1 MQAPSTNVDL
11 TDHFET
17 VRQWFRDADFVLVG
31 AGAGMSVEAGNDYN
45 DKVDFARRFPAMVE
59 RGFTHPYQ
67 LVGFHDWES
76 PELMW
81 GYLGMHMNH
90 VLEMPPHEPTYGAL
104 LRLLRGKDTFVVT
117 SNVDEFFVKNGFD
130 PARIYTP
137 QGSFNYIQCL
147 KPCRADAVWPAK
159 DALAAIKATV
169 DLATQCVP
177 SKSVPT
183 CPHCGGATMANVR
196 GGSWFLETQYK
207 AGQDKLAQWLAHV
220 EKELKQSEATA
231 APKTLL
237 VLDLGC
243 GFNTPTVV
251 RLRTER
257 IAARLAPRARFV
269 RVNPVHAFM
278 HYPGF
283 EQGGAAA
290 DCAVALPTTVVGAM
304 KGLQG
309 VTPEIE
315 GEGASVAVEGSHTL
329 VSGVDAP
336 RHARGAIAD
345 SNGAGAGHSCE
356 SS

>member
-45 DKVDFARRFPAMVE
+45 DKVDFGRRFPAMVE

-90 VLEMPPHEPTYGAL
+90 VLEMPPHEPTYGSL

-137 QGSFNYIQCL
+137 QGSFNFIQCL

-243 GFNTPTVV
+243 GFNTPTGAWCCSA
-251 RLRTER
+251 ER
-257 IAARLAPRARFV
+257 VLRLAAV
-269 RVNPVHAFM
+269 RTAWRCAPL
-278 HYPGF
+278 P
-283 EQGGAAA
+283 AAA
-290 DCAVALPTTVVGAM
+290 TRSRPVPACALCKGQRLLDVCSLCVGVVC
-304 KGLQG
+304 
-309 VTPEIE
+309 
-315 GEGASVAVEGSHTL
+315 
-329 VSGVDAP
+329 SG
-336 RHARGAIAD
+336 
-345 SNGAGAGHSCE
+345 
-356 SS
+356 